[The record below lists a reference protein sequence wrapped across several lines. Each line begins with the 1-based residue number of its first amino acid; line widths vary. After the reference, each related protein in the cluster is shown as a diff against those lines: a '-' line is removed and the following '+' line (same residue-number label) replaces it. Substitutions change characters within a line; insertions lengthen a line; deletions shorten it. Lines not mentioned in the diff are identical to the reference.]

1 MRINPPRIGLGGKI
15 RRRKMVIDLSLH
27 NEALYKGCL
36 VEEIAGRLNLKTP
49 IKEAVT
55 LIGRNIAAIIQAIP
69 PESRDSVTL
78 TGPMAVWSYLVVFH
92 AVVHVFAEVRYFDG
106 RNTVVLARHG

>member
-1 MRINPPRIGLGGKI
+1 
-15 RRRKMVIDLSLH
+15 MVIDLSLR
-27 NEALYKGCL
+27 NKALYKGCV

-49 IKEAVT
+49 ITEAVT
-55 LIGRNIAAIIQAIP
+55 LVGRNIAAIIQDVP

-92 AVVHVFAEVRYFDG
+92 AVVHSFAEVQYSDG
-106 RNTVVLARHG
+106 RNVVVLARHG

>member
-1 MRINPPRIGLGGKI
+1 
-15 RRRKMVIDLSLH
+15 MVIDLSLR

-36 VEEIAGRLNLKTP
+36 VEEIAGRLNLKTSVA
-49 IKEAVT
+49 EAVT
-55 LIGRNIAAIIQAIP
+55 LVGRNIAAIIQDVP

-92 AVVHVFAEVRYFDG
+92 AVVHSFSEVQYSDG
-106 RNTVVLARHG
+106 RNATVVLARHG